1 MANACDGS
9 KTDPGLGRRSAF
21 RKQTFD
27 AWPEP
32 PNALNSQACVAV
44 LSTELRIRHA
54 PLPRRHNRDLNSRM
68 NNNLPLWRWSAVDLA
83 AAIRRREISCVEAVR
98 AAAERMH
105 AANPRVN
112 AVTVDLSEDALE
124 AAKRADAA
132 VASGVALG
140 ALHGVP
146 VTIKENV
153 DQAGQATTNGLVAY
167 KDLVAT
173 SDAPVVANLRK
184 AGAIIIGRTNTPEF
198 SYRWFTDN
206 PLRGLTK
213 NPWSEAHT
221 PGGSS
226 GGAAAAVALGIGAIA
241 HGNDLGGSLRY
252 PAYACGVATIR
263 PSLGR
268 VPAFN
273 ATAPKERPP
282 TVQLMSVQGPIARE
296 VRDVRLALGAMAAR
310 DARDPWWV
318 PAPLEGERVR
328 HPIRVALTKAPAGV
342 ACDPAVALAIE
353 HAGNILADAGYAV
366 AAIDP
371 PQVAELAELW
381 RRVIFTDSSVLMGD
395 DIRDNGSADM
405 RAVFDSY
412 VAASRPYDLAGYVSA
427 LAARTRLLRAWSLF
441 MEDVPLV
448 LAPVSQVPPF
458 AQLEDLKG
466 PERVRRMLDEQSM
479 LYAVNL
485 LGLPA
490 AAVPTGLSGDLPIG
504 VQIIGPR
511 FREDLCL
518 DAAQVIENAVG
529 VLSDRLLERG

>member
-1 MANACDGS
+1 MHES
-9 KTDPGLGRRSAF
+9 P
-21 RKQTFD
+21 
-27 AWPEP
+27 
-32 PNALNSQACVAV
+32 
-44 LSTELRIRHA
+44 
-54 PLPRRHNRDLNSRM
+54 
-68 NNNLPLWRWSAVDLA
+68 PLWRWSAVDLA
-83 AAIRRREISCVEAVR
+83 AAIQRRDISCVEATQ
-98 AAAERMH
+98 AAIDRMH

-112 AVTVDLSEDALE
+112 AVTLDLSKDAVD
-124 AAKRADAA
+124 AAKRAD
-132 VASGVALG
+132 SIPPTGVRLG

-153 DQAGQATTNGLVAY
+153 DQAGQPTPNGLIAD
-167 KDLVAT
+167 KDLIAKT
-173 SDAPVVANLRK
+173 DAPVVANLRK

-206 PLRGLTK
+206 PLRGLTR

-282 TVQLMSVQGPIARE
+282 TVQMMSVQGPIARE
-296 VRDVRLALGAMAAR
+296 VRDVRLALAAMAAH

-318 PAPLEGERVR
+318 PAPLESARAQP
-328 HPIRVALTKAPAGV
+328 PIRVAVTKTPAGMP
-342 ACDPAVALAIE
+342 CDPAVAQAID
-353 HAGNILADAGYAV
+353 AAAKSLADAGYEV
-366 AAIDP
+366 EAIDP
-371 PQVAELAELW
+371 PHVAELAALW
-381 RRVIFTDSSVLMGD
+381 RGILFTDSSVLMGD
-395 DIRDNGSADM
+395 DIRGKGSADI
-405 RAVFDSY
+405 RQVFDGY
-412 VAASRPYDLAGYVSA
+412 IAASEAYDLAGYVKA
-427 LAARTRLLRAWSLF
+427 LTERTRLLRAWSVF

-458 AQLEDLKG
+458 LQGEDLKG
-466 PERVRRMLDEQSM
+466 DARVKRMLDEQSM

-490 AAVPTGLSGDLPIG
+490 AAVPTGLHDGVPIG
-504 VQIIGPR
+504 VQIVGPR

-518 DAAQVIENAVG
+518 DAAQVIETAVG
-529 VLSDRLLERG
+529 VLAERLLERG

>member
-1 MANACDGS
+1 MK
-9 KTDPGLGRRSAF
+9 KT
-21 RKQTFD
+21 
-27 AWPEP
+27 
-32 PNALNSQACVAV
+32 
-44 LSTELRIRHA
+44 
-54 PLPRRHNRDLNSRM
+54 
-68 NNNLPLWRWSAVDLA
+68 LPLWRWSAVDLA
-83 AAIRRREISCVEAVR
+83 AAIRRREISCVEATR
-98 AAAERMH
+98 AALERMH

-112 AVTVDLSEDALE
+112 AVTVDLSKDALE
-124 AAKRADAA
+124 AAARADAV
-132 VASGVALG
+132 VASGVRLG

-146 VTIKENV
+146 VTVKENV
-153 DQAGQATTNGLVAY
+153 DQAGQSTPNGLPAY
-167 KDLVAT
+167 KDLIAT

-273 ATAPKERPP
+273 PSAPQERPP
-282 TVQLMSVQGPIARE
+282 TIQLMSVQGPIARE
-296 VRDVRLALGAMAAR
+296 VRDVRLALAAMAAP
-310 DARDPWWV
+310 DSRDPWWV
-318 PAPLEGERVR
+318 PAPLEGERAR
-328 HPIRVALTKAPAGV
+328 RPIRVALTKAPAGLP
-342 ACDPAVALAIE
+342 CDPAVGEAIE
-353 HAGNILADAGYAV
+353 CAARILSDAGYEV
-366 AAIDP
+366 EAIDP
-371 PQVAELAELW
+371 PHVAELAELW
-381 RRVIFTDSSVLMGD
+381 RRLLYTESEILMGKE
-395 DIRDNGSADM
+395 IREKGSADINAIVDASIAAIKPCADLGTYL
-405 RAVFDSY
+405 RAFAD
-412 VAASRPYDLAGYVSA
+412 
-427 LAARTRLLRAWSLF
+427 RTRLLRSWSVF
-441 MEDVPLV
+441 MEEVPLV
-448 LAPVSQVPPF
+448 LAPVSLVPPF

-466 PERVRRMLDEQSM
+466 PARMQRMLDEQSV
-479 LYAVNL
+479 LYAVNV

-490 AAVPTGLSGDLPIG
+490 AAVPTGMQGEVPIG

-518 DAAQVIENAVG
+518 DAAQVVENGVG
-529 VLSDRLLERG
+529 VLSERLLARG

>member
-1 MANACDGS
+1 M
-9 KTDPGLGRRSAF
+9 KRT
-21 RKQTFD
+21 
-27 AWPEP
+27 
-32 PNALNSQACVAV
+32 
-44 LSTELRIRHA
+44 
-54 PLPRRHNRDLNSRM
+54 
-68 NNNLPLWRWSAVDLA
+68 LPLWRWSAVDLA
-83 AAIRRREISCVEAVR
+83 AAIRRREISCVEATR
-98 AAAERMH
+98 AAIERMH

-112 AVTVDLSEDALE
+112 AVTVDLSKDAL
-124 AAKRADAA
+124 AAAQRADTI

-146 VTIKENV
+146 ITIKENV
-153 DQAGQATTNGLVAY
+153 DQAGQATPNGLVAD
-167 KDLVAT
+167 KDLVAP
-173 SDAPVVANLRK
+173 SDSPVVANLRK

-296 VRDVRLALGAMAAR
+296 VRDVRLALEAMAAH

-318 PAPLEGERVR
+318 PAPLESGHSPR
-328 HPIRVALTKAPAGV
+328 PIRVAVTKTPAGV
-342 ACDPAVALAIE
+342 PCDPAVSEAIDR
-353 HAGNILADAGYAV
+353 AAQILAAAGYATE
-366 AAIDP
+366 AIDP
-371 PQVAELAELW
+371 PHVAELAELW
-381 RRVIFTDSSVLMGD
+381 RRVIFTDSTVLMED
-395 DIRDNGSADM
+395 DIQGKGSADIK
-405 RAVFDSY
+405 AVFESY
-412 VAASRPYDLAGYVSA
+412 IAASSPYDLAGYVRA
-427 LAARTRLLRAWSLF
+427 LADRTRLLRAWSVF

-458 AQLEDLKG
+458 AQREDLQG
-466 PERVRRMLDEQSM
+466 PERVKRMLDEQSM

-490 AAVPTGLSGDLPIG
+490 AAVPTGVQGEVPIG

-518 DAAQVIENAVG
+518 DAAQVVENGVG
-529 VLSDRLLERG
+529 VLAERLLARG